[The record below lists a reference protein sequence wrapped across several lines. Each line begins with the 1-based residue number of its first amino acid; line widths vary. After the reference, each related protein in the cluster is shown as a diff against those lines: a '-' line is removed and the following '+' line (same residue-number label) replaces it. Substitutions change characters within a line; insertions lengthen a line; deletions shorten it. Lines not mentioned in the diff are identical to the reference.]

1 MQNSLVNKIKKNIS
15 LEDQVIIEAEYLL
28 ENIELFE
35 NKDLVLDKLN
45 KIKKTSVDRK
55 IYLIE
60 LLKLIEV
67 NVNNV
72 SNLTDCLK
80 KMNDNLRQSEKELIA
95 LQNIS
100 NQFYGY

>member
-60 LLKLIEV
+60 LLKLIE
-67 NVNNV
+67 NNNV
-72 SNLTDCLK
+72 TNLTDCLK

>member
-60 LLKLIEV
+60 LLKLIE
-67 NVNNV
+67 NNNV